1 MNRMRNRAVRVGV
14 FALLLLAAVS
24 TSLVSAPSLSSPKTS
39 EPQETMG
46 PCRCSDLKALFNRK
60 AEVEKASATLETE
73 FRIVEAAHLGDKTD
87 PMYNDSTD
95 RHLFADDIQK
105 AIDSIHDRTIAEQT
119 KNMTFP
125 PDCESSVQG
134 ATGCL
139 HEAAKAGEAVY
150 MEFCKERQQS
160 LSTVGAIISGKGWQ
174 ERTSLLRL
182 LYVASQ
188 AYDAEAN
195 FINKEINR
203 LKPYCKTNGWTGK
216 VLVSFVETYHD
227 TDPGSGA
234 TPIPT
239 TVDYEDR
246 RDVTINVFDGKS
258 YAELSAGYTYKK
270 VRKGSF
276 DADCGKRKVPSTV
289 DQTQTIERHGDV
301 FSLPLY
307 FSINVDRT
315 GSYRI
320 SGQVSGGPGFG
331 TATSTNKGT
340 GGCDPNAK
348 PAPNS
353 SGPLPK
359 ENSTVPGVDFHAT
372 GKAVPN
378 ALVLDDKD
386 LPLDLQQMLGHKTR
400 VIKVEWHLTR
410 AKP

>member
-1 MNRMRNRAVRVGV
+1 MIRRVRNRAVRAGV
-14 FALLLLAAVS
+14 FASLLWAATAS
-24 TSLVSAPSLSSPKTS
+24 TSLVSKPSLSSPETS
-39 EPQETMG
+39 ESQETMG
-46 PCRCSDLKALFNRK
+46 PCRCPDLKALFNRK
-60 AEVEKASATLETE
+60 AEVEKAWATLRLELEIVQAAQKTE
-73 FRIVEAAHLGDKTD
+73 PL
-87 PMYNDSTD
+87 YNDSTD

-105 AIDSIHDRTIAEQT
+105 AIDSIHDKTIAEET

-134 ATGCL
+134 ASGCL
-139 HEAAKAGEAVY
+139 HEAAKAGEARY
-150 MEFCKERQQS
+150 IEFCKERQQS
-160 LSTVGAIISGKGWQ
+160 LSTIGGIISGKGWQ
-174 ERTSLLRL
+174 ERTSLYKL
-182 LYVASQ
+182 LQEA
-188 AYDAEAN
+188 ALGYDDESK
-195 FINKEINR
+195 FINDESNR
-203 LKPYCKTNGWTGK
+203 LKPYCKTKGWTGK
-216 VLVSFVETYHD
+216 VLVSFVEDYHD
-227 TDPGSGA
+227 TDPGKGA

-246 RDVTINVFDGKS
+246 RDLTINVLDDKS

-270 VRKGSF
+270 VRMGSF

-289 DQTQTIERHGDV
+289 NQTQTIERHGDV

-320 SGQVSGGPGFG
+320 SGQASGGPGFG
-331 TATSTNKGT
+331 TATSTNKNS

-348 PAPNS
+348 PEPNS

-359 ENSTVPGVDFHAT
+359 ENATVPGVDFHAT
-372 GKAVPN
+372 GKAAPN
-378 ALVLDDKD
+378 ALVLDGTD
-386 LPLDLQQMLGHKTR
+386 LPLDLQQILGHKTR